1 MDLTIHQKCP
11 SCGAQIELHEADRL
25 IRCPYCEV
33 KNYMVSRGPLRFVLP
48 DKAPAHIDR
57 SEMFYAPY
65 LRFKGNI
72 YYCKG
77 KLQKFKVLDTTQQG
91 LNARTLPAS
100 LGLRPQAMPVSLVTK
115 EVKGVFLHQTVKA
128 RVLLERAA
136 LLVALDS
143 EKIKA
148 PFYHRAYIGETL
160 SCIYLPL
167 YIDNNILYDA
177 VTNKPLA
184 HGGSVEKMQARGS
197 GYREIWTPHFLAT
210 LCPQCGDSLTGEH
223 DSLVLSC
230 YNCHSSW
237 EEKKGQFHSINWNC
251 IVSAHKKMYYLPFW
265 KLRVRS
271 SGVEMES
278 FADFLKVTNQPL
290 VILKKHKA
298 MELVFWVPAFKV
310 RPSTFLRLGKNVTL
324 RQEKLLGGESV
335 MVDNMHPVTL
345 QRKEAVQALKSLL
358 AEAALNK
365 KKLLPHLPE
374 IHFHPLATGLA
385 YLPFFDQ
392 GHDFVQEQT
401 GISIAKSILRF
412 GRKL

>member
-1 MDLTIHQKCP
+1 MDLTIHQQCP
-11 SCGAQIELHEADRL
+11 SCGAQIVLHEADRL
-25 IRCPYCEV
+25 IRCPYCDV
-33 KNYMVSRGPLRFVLP
+33 KNFMVSRGPLRFVLP
-48 DKAPAHIDR
+48 DKAPGHIDR

-77 KLQKFKVLDTTQQG
+77 KHLKFKVVDTTQQG
-91 LNARTLPAS
+91 MNTGALPPS

-115 EVKGVFLHQTVKA
+115 EVEGTFLHQTLKA
-128 RVLLERAA
+128 RILLERAA
-136 LLVALDS
+136 LLVVIDS

-167 YIDNNILYDA
+167 YIENDVLYDA

-184 HGGSVEKMQARGS
+184 HGGSVEKMRAKGS
-197 GYREIWTPHFLAT
+197 AYRENWTPHFLAT
-210 LCPQCGDSLTGEH
+210 LCPQCGDALTGEH

-237 EEKKGQFHSINWNC
+237 EEKQGQFHSIDWNC
-251 IVSAHKKMYYLPFW
+251 VVSASKEMYYLPFW

-271 SGVEMES
+271 SGIDMES
-278 FADFLKVTNQPL
+278 FADFLRATNQPL
-290 VILKKHKA
+290 VIMRKHEA
-298 MELVFWVPAFKV
+298 MELIFWVPAFKL

-324 RQEKLLGGESV
+324 RQEKLPAGERV
-335 MVDNMHPVTL
+335 MMNSMHPVTL
-345 QRKEAVQALKSLL
+345 LRKEAVQALKSLL

-374 IHFHPLATGLA
+374 IKFHPLSTELA